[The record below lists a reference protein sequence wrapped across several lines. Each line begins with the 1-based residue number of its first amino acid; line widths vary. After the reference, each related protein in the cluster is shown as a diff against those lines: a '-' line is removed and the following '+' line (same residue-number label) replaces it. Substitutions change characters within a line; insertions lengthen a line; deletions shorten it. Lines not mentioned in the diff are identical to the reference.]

1 MAKKYN
7 RDMPLPSSEPMFK
20 GPKPISKMQAY
31 RVTEAAEKS
40 NKKLKAQNKAAKK
53 QKFKNTMLKVG
64 TGIGVAGKVIYDA
77 YHRGIQNDYTSTY
90 KNAGGANY
98 MPYGDSPSNKELRK
112 WKKSRK

>member
-20 GPKPISKMQAY
+20 APKPISKMQAY
-31 RVTEAAEKS
+31 RVAEAAKQS

-64 TGIGVAGKVIYDA
+64 TGIGIAAKIAYDA
-77 YHRGIQNDYTSTY
+77 YHRGIQDDYHFEY
-90 KNAGGANY
+90 RDPKKKA
-98 MPYGDSPSNKELRK
+98 PYGDKPNNKTLRK